1 LGNWQD
7 GNGMPE
13 IDIERKIEK
22 YYGRIDRLLSDE
34 DRELLD
40 SILDGIEK
48 YFIDPAKNSPVKAV
62 EFASWLDPEPIVDL
76 LRTSYPYFEY
86 IKDRFG
92 VRIRFFAYFMLSKK
106 KNLWQAYHS
115 LSEEGFMKLGF
126 SKIPN
131 YELLREFTFERIGI
145 EQLPLVLCW
154 VVGTLKLLLQKKKIQ
169 LGEKTFQDATDTRS
183 LKHDKEAKYSGYYKH
198 SGYKLDSTIDA
209 DLDIP
214 LYYSPME
221 ITTDE
226 GGNLIPSQEHLAFLD
241 INEEERTVDDKYAT
255 FANIAH
261 SEINGTSLYYKI
273 ASNWVFSKK
282 GEEKAIK
289 KLYQKYHRDDDFIV
303 NPDLDFMLRYL
314 YKKGEVEPVGAFYRN
329 QRMKQA
335 EEDPEGYKKICDKRG
350 VHMEGHFGRVKLT
363 TILDDHPGRRGWKQF
378 LLRAGMTMLSLVFA
392 ALIRVQNGVFE
403 HFTNVTYIV

>member
-1 LGNWQD
+1 MTQPIGGD
-7 GNGMPE
+7 KTSE
-13 IDIERKIEK
+13 IDIGKQVEK
-22 YYGRIDRLLSDE
+22 YWGRIDRQLSDE
-34 DRELLD
+34 DHELLD
-40 SILDGIEK
+40 MLLDGMEK
-48 YFIDPAKNSPVKAV
+48 NFIDPTKNSPVKAV
-62 EFASWLDPEPIVDL
+62 EFASWLDPEPIMDL

-86 IKDRFG
+86 IKKRFG
-92 VRIRFFAYFMLSKK
+92 PRIRFFAYLMLSKK

-115 LSEEGFMKLGF
+115 ISEEEFMKLGF
-126 SKIPN
+126 SKMPN

-154 VVGTLKLLLQKKKIQ
+154 VVGTLKMLLQKKKIQ
-169 LGEKTFQDATDTRS
+169 LGKKTFQDATDTRS

-209 DLDIP
+209 DVDIP

-241 INEEERTVDDKYAT
+241 ISEEERTVDDKYAT

-273 ASNWVFSKK
+273 ASNWVYSKE
-282 GEEKAIK
+282 GDEKAIK
-289 KLYQKYHRDDDFIV
+289 KRYQKYHRDDDFIV
-303 NPDLDFMLRYL
+303 NPDLDFMLRYI

-335 EEDPEGYKKICDKRG
+335 EDDPEGYKKICDERG

-363 TILDDHPGRRGWKQF
+363 TLLDDHPGRRGWRQF

-403 HFTNVTYIV
+403 HLTNVTYIV